1 MSMKKS
7 QAPRKNSVV
16 LSRAKFLVN
25 TSVQDMQSG
34 IHTYWSREDLRVLSV
49 GLIIVRKRGEK
60 TKAGILERKIKAIR
74 KDIGLR

>member
-1 MSMKKS
+1 MMVK
-7 QAPRKNSVV
+7 KNSVV
-16 LSRAKFLVN
+16 LQRARNLVN

-34 IHTYWSREDLRVLSV
+34 LSHYWSREDLRILSV

-60 TKAGILERKIKAIR
+60 TKVSILERKIKKIR

>member
-1 MSMKKS
+1 MSKS
-7 QAPRKNSVV
+7 GAMMVKKNSVV
-16 LSRAKFLVN
+16 LRRARNLVN

-34 IHTYWSREDLRVLSV
+34 LSHYWSREDLRILSV

-60 TKAGILERKIKAIR
+60 TKVSILERKIKKIR